1 MLRSGDVRPGK
12 CFASGADGGV
22 RRVLTVRDG
31 LVTFESR
38 GDTPSRK
45 AWPSRSEAPLDVFL
59 AEAAM
64 EVGCDYVAGRSETFL
79 FA

>member
-1 MLRSGDVRPGK
+1 MLRPGDVRPGK
-12 CFASGADGGV
+12 CFASGTDGGV
-22 RRVLTVRDG
+22 RRVLTVRNG

-38 GDTPSRK
+38 GETPSRK
-45 AWPSRSEAPLDVFL
+45 GWPGRSEASLDVFL